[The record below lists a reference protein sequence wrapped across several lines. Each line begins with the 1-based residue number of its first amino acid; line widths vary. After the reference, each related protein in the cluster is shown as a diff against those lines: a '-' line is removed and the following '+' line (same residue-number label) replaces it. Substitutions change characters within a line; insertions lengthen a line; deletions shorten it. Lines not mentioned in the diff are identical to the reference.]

1 MSARKSANKH
11 FALEQWKLKIAE
23 CFKDP
28 GFKPL
33 HVLHF
38 QYRERQIVIK
48 VKYSI
53 FGSNRRGLIEW
64 HPPSWKLYFDTAD
77 ETIEDRLRLYY
88 TGDVN
93 RAIGQ
98 IMNYVN

>member
-1 MSARKSANKH
+1 MSAGKSADKH
-11 FALEQWKLKIAE
+11 LPFETWKAKMAL

-28 GFKPL
+28 GFKSIDSVP
-33 HVLHF
+33 F
-38 QYRERQIVIK
+38 QCIIQQIVIK
-48 VKYSI
+48 VKYRI
-53 FGSNRRGLIEW
+53 IGFDRRGLLEW

-77 ETIEDRLRLYY
+77 ETIEERLRLYY

-98 IMNYVN
+98 IG